1 MRALIIIDIQCG
13 LTRKKTLYNAKL
25 FLDTVNS
32 AIKAFRLSDSK
43 IIFVQHNNTQL
54 QKDTDDWEID
64 PILDKQEYD
73 IVVQKKHGN
82 AFQDSNLK
90 AILLKFGIN
99 DITISGLVTHGC
111 VRATCMGALA
121 EGFKTSLLQNGHT
134 NWNRDAKIKIDQTEN
149 ELIEKGVK
157 MVYF

>member
-1 MRALIIIDIQCG
+1 MEALIIIDIQCG
-13 LTRKKTLYNAKL
+13 LTRKKSLYNAKL

-32 AIKAFRLSDSK
+32 AIKAFRLSNFK

-54 QKDTDDWEID
+54 QEGSRDWEVD

-82 AFQDSNLK
+82 AFQDSDLK
-90 AILLKFGIN
+90 AILSKFGIS

-111 VRATCMGALA
+111 VKATCMGAFA
-121 EGFKTSLLQNGHT
+121 EGFKTSLLKNGHT
-134 NWNRDAKIKIDQTEN
+134 TWNKDAKLKIDQTEK
-149 ELIEKGVK
+149 ELIEEGIK
-157 MVYF
+157 MAYF